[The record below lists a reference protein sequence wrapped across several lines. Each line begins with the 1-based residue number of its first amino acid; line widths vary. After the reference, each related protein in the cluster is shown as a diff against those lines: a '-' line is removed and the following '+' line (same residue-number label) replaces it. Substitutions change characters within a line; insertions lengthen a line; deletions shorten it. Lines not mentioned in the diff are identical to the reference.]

1 MSRREFIAALFGLGC
16 FAILIAYCWWSLG
29 RG

>member
-1 MSRREFIAALFGLGC
+1 MSRREFIAYLGLMLVCTALL
-16 FAILIAYCWWSLG
+16 LYIAWSLG